1 MCLLGYLL
9 YMDEAEELLSQQRD
23 PKAVITTHQ
32 SNKPREYHSR
42 CYNQP
47 KRHSLIRS
55 NEQFLT
61 ITGEWRETLW
71 TKWEYLESVELSLLL
86 LKWKGAYKNVTKG
99 MTVLTMDLS
108 ASWQEEAIERS
119 KHIRKL
125 HTSLVNALFKHM
137 IMLSRVPCEHH
148 FLPPGSSKWQM
159 STLGVLT
166 TGSS

>member
-71 TKWEYLESVELSLLL
+71 TKREYLESVELSLLM

-99 MTVLTMDLS
+99 VTVLTMDLS

-137 IMLSRVPCEHH
+137 IMLSWVPCEHH